1 MPAGP
6 ENSGYLLFLS
16 YQTYQ
21 SNSKH
26 AILKHRFHSLPQLP
40 RSSLQPAVSGALGHW
55 AHWMRTGQPGALV
68 NMNQKTNRMVYV
80 GICWNVQQQ
89 HWVGIICYWPTFHC
103 FFGAVYLTHSILCKN
118 PGWDR
123 WVRDLSYWFPLEK
136 MRRSHSR
143 PCKIWESETDN
154 DPLALI
160 SRCALSNMKKTD
172 WTHWFQSFLTSP
184 IPFLYPG
191 LWSISTVGY
200 IS

>member
-80 GICWNVQQQ
+80 GICWNMLE
-89 HWVGIICYWPTFHC
+89 CSATT
-103 FFGAVYLTHSILCKN
+103 L
-118 PGWDR
+118 GWDYLLLTNISLFFWCCISNTQHLVQKSR
-123 WVRDLSYWFPLEK
+123 MGSMGPWPVLLIPLGKKWGDLIRDLAK
-136 MRRSHSR
+136 
-143 PCKIWESETDN
+143 SEN
-154 DPLALI
+154 LKLI
-160 SRCALSNMKKTD
+160 I
-172 WTHWFQSFLTSP
+172 TH
-184 IPFLYPG
+184 
-191 LWSISTVGY
+191 
-200 IS
+200 